1 MFNVL
6 TIPSFK
12 LADKAIRRAI
22 ESEKQATLHRLE
34 ALQAVLTLV
43 NDIDALFSPK
53 AATEPPAAAAAE
65 PQREPAAKVDQAD
78 QADQAPQAAEPQ
90 EAAAEL
96 QPAPQP
102 ELPADPR
109 ARRKAGIA

>member
-12 LADKAIRRAI
+12 LTDKAIRRAI
-22 ESEKQATLHRLE
+22 ESEKQATQHRLE

-43 NDIDALFSPK
+43 NDIDALFNPE
-53 AATEPPAAAAAE
+53 AATEPQP
-65 PQREPAAKVDQAD
+65 EPAAKVDQVD
-78 QADQAPQAAEPQ
+78 QADQAPPAAEPQ